1 MKTINIVNKVVATN
15 LNLDVKIVE
24 KVNKMYWK
32 EIVRN
37 LTTLSEDPIFIKK
50 IGTIVASPYK
60 TNNYI
65 KYLLS
70 KIKKVKVSPKYT
82 EQTKNRIITGI
93 KEQIANL
100 WKKRNQFATEFYNEQ
115 KTKKSKKK

>member
-1 MKTINIVNKVVATN
+1 MKTINIVNKMVATN

-24 KVNKMYWK
+24 KVNKLYWK

-37 LTTLSEDPIFIKK
+37 LTTLAEEPIHIKK

-65 KYLLS
+65 KYLLN
-70 KIKKVKVSPKYT
+70 KIKKVKSSPKYT
-82 EQTKNRIITGI
+82 DLTKERIVIGI

-100 WKKRNQFATEFYNEQ
+100 WKKRDQFALEFYNKQ
-115 KTKKSKKK
+115 NQNKNVTI